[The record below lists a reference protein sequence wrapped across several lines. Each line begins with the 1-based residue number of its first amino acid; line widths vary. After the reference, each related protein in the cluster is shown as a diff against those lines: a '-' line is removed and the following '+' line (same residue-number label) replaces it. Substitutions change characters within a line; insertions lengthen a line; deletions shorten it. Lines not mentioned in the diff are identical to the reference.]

1 MSKSKILEKLKSRRT
16 RPAEIEGD
24 AVQVKVYSEKQL
36 KEIKEKLAGFKED
49 SEYAAFMADQFLNEA
64 GENIFTS
71 DELLSEDIPD
81 VAYKELAAI
90 FWQVNYGI
98 YKKKQ

>member
-1 MSKSKILEKLKSRRT
+1 MAKSKILDKLKLRRT
-16 RPAEIEGD
+16 RPADIEGD
-24 AVQVKVYSEKQL
+24 PVQVKVYSEKQL
-36 KEIKEKLAGFKED
+36 KEIKDKLAGFKED
-49 SEYAAFMADQFLNEA
+49 SEYAAFMADQFLDES
-64 GENIFTS
+64 GENIFTPE
-71 DELLSEDIPD
+71 DLLSEDIPD